1 MAILKSKIQLF
12 IAGIALASS
21 AYGNDVYIEQIGDDT
36 SITIIQDGTSNRL
49 GDSSTPAYVA
59 GQTNTVTTTQTGS
72 GNELD
77 LLVNGTATTVTVD
90 TTGDG
95 NQQAITCG
103 SSTSSSCSSAT
114 ITQTVVGDN
123 NIVTQ
128 TFSDGANHTSNIIIT
143 GDSNVVTHSSD
154 STAASGADISVTG
167 GTALDPN
174 NVTVTQSG
182 STPQYVKIDTTGN
195 GNNISITQSN

>member
-1 MAILKSKIQLF
+1 MAILKNKFQLF

-49 GDSSTPAYVA
+49 GDSATPAYVA
-59 GQTNTVTTTQTGS
+59 GQSNTITSTQTGS

-77 LLVNGTATTVTVD
+77 LTINGTASTVTVD
-90 TTGDG
+90 TTGNA
-95 NQQAITCG
+95 NQQTIKCG
-103 SSTSSSCSSAT
+103 SSTSSSCSGAT
-114 ITQTVVGDN
+114 INQTIVGDN

-128 TFSDGANHTSNIIIT
+128 SFADGANHTSNISVT
-143 GDSNVVTHSSD
+143 GDSNIVSHSSD
-154 STAASGADISVTG
+154 STGTTGADITVSG

-174 NVTVTQSG
+174 TVTVTQTG
-182 STPQYVKIDTTGN
+182 STAQYVKIDTTGN
-195 GNNISITQSN
+195 GNNISVTQSN